1 MVAAA
6 MTETLALRRPAR
18 ARRRPGRERTM
29 QFQAWRATTARRA
42 IPGESGVRE
51 ICMRRLEG
59 RAEVAGQRWPA
70 ASPDPTPMKQG
81 NDNGPW
87 GGKGAARQRSEE
99 GNVDSTPRLET
110 TYTKLHRLSEL
121 AKQNPTLQ
129 FTSIA

>member
-70 ASPDPTPMKQG
+70 ASPDPTPMKRG
-81 NDNGPW
+81 NARTLW
-87 GGKGAARQRSEE
+87 REGGSKTTQCSEDTWQHAEAEEPCQRNSSAYPNWRSKIARCNSR
-99 GNVDSTPRLET
+99 
-110 TYTKLHRLSEL
+110 
-121 AKQNPTLQ
+121 
-129 FTSIA
+129 

>member
-70 ASPDPTPMKQG
+70 ASPDPTEMAWQLSVSRPEPLLK
-81 NDNGPW
+81 
-87 GGKGAARQRSEE
+87 
-99 GNVDSTPRLET
+99 RLEVWT
-110 TYTKLHRLSEL
+110 ALVGDSDDL
-121 AKQNPTLQ
+121 A
-129 FTSIA
+129 